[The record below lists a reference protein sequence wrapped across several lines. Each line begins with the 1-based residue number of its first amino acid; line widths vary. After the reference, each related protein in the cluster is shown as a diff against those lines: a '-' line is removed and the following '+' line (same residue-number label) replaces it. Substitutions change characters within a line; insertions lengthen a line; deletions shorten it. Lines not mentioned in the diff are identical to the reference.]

1 MIFDLIIVSS
11 LFLVIILIQF
21 QIKQI
26 TKYKN
31 GYILATSIPFDL
43 IEDEKIKEIT
53 EELKKENSILF
64 KIFLPLPLLI
74 FIAETELVK
83 MLLFVF
89 VITIYAILINIFTNK
104 SMKELREYK
113 KIKNIK
119 SNIKYADLKA
129 NVEIK
134 KNMPSKFMHILPMI
148 ILLPGLF
155 FLDFEV
161 KTSTLFL
168 ITGAIL
174 NLSLI
179 YFAIVIEKSPN
190 IIYSELTEVNVD
202 LNVRNKGNFSKF
214 ILIFTLILSFINLI
228 GTILSYNN
236 PYSYLPFIVY
246 IVFVTLGLLFIIIKQ
261 SNISKEK
268 DIILN
273 VDEKDYYDIFG
284 YKNEDDKRILVPSKL
299 SPGNMDI
306 NRGRPLGKLIFY
318 GSIIIGI
325 LLFASL
331 PYFLTPANYKY
342 KLESDRFLISA
353 KLYKDEINYK
363 DIDEVK
369 ILDEFP
375 GKDVIRINGT
385 SLKSQNYGSFSIKG
399 IGNVRLYCYKS
410 SKKVIFIKADKN
422 YIFNQKTDRDTKE
435 LYEKI
440 ISMKFK

>member
-261 SNISKEK
+261 NNISKEK
-268 DIILN
+268 DINLN

-342 KLESDRFLISA
+342 KLESDKILISA

-363 DIDEVK
+363 DIEEVK

-422 YIFNQKTDRDTKE
+422 YIFNQKTDKATE
-435 LYEKI
+435 NLYEKI

>member
-43 IEDEKIKEIT
+43 IEDERIKEIT
-53 EELKKENSILF
+53 EELKRENSILF

-190 IIYSELTEVNVD
+190 IIYSELEEVNVD

-214 ILIFTLILSFINLI
+214 ILIFTLILSIINLI

-246 IVFVTLGLLFIIIKQ
+246 IVFVTLGLIFIIIKQ
-261 SNISKEK
+261 NNISKEK
-268 DIILN
+268 NINLN

-306 NRGRPLGKLIFY
+306 NRGRPLGKAIFY
-318 GSIIIGI
+318 GSIAIGI
-325 LLFASL
+325 LFSH
-331 PYFLTPANYKY
+331 
-342 KLESDRFLISA
+342 
-353 KLYKDEINYK
+353 LYH
-363 DIDEVK
+363 
-369 ILDEFP
+369 
-375 GKDVIRINGT
+375 
-385 SLKSQNYGSFSIKG
+385 
-399 IGNVRLYCYKS
+399 
-410 SKKVIFIKADKN
+410 IF
-422 YIFNQKTDRDTKE
+422 
-435 LYEKI
+435 
-440 ISMKFK
+440 

>member
-89 VITIYAILINIFTNK
+89 VITIYAILINIFNNK

-261 SNISKEK
+261 NNISKEK
-268 DIILN
+268 DINLN

-342 KLESDRFLISA
+342 KLENDRFLISA

-363 DIDEVK
+363 DIEEVK

-375 GKDVIRINGT
+375 GKDFIRINGT

-422 YIFNQKTDRDTKE
+422 YIFNQKTDKATE
-435 LYEKI
+435 NLYEKI

>member
-89 VITIYAILINIFTNK
+89 VITIYAILINIFINK

-113 KIKNIK
+113 KFKNIK

-134 KNMPSKFMHILPMI
+134 KNMPSKFLHVLPMI

-190 IIYSELTEVNVD
+190 IIYSELAEVNVD
-202 LNVRNKGNFSKF
+202 LNVRNKGNLSKF
-214 ILIFTLILSFINLI
+214 ILIFTLILSIINLI

-261 SNISKEK
+261 NNISKEK
-268 DIILN
+268 DINFN

-284 YKNEDDKRILVPSKL
+284 YKNEEDKRILVPSKL

-342 KLESDRFLISA
+342 NFENDRFLISA

-363 DIDEVK
+363 DIEEVK

-422 YIFNQKTDRDTKE
+422 YIFNQKTDKATE
-435 LYEKI
+435 NLYEKI

>member
-43 IEDEKIKEIT
+43 IEDERIKEIT
-53 EELKKENSILF
+53 EELKRENSILF

-190 IIYSELTEVNVD
+190 IIYSELEEVNVD

-214 ILIFTLILSFINLI
+214 ILIFTLILSIINLI

-246 IVFVTLGLLFIIIKQ
+246 IVFVTLGLIFIIIKQ
-261 SNISKEK
+261 NNISKEK
-268 DIILN
+268 I
-273 VDEKDYYDIFG
+273 
-284 YKNEDDKRILVPSKL
+284 
-299 SPGNMDI
+299 
-306 NRGRPLGKLIFY
+306 
-318 GSIIIGI
+318 
-325 LLFASL
+325 
-331 PYFLTPANYKY
+331 
-342 KLESDRFLISA
+342 
-353 KLYKDEINYK
+353 
-363 DIDEVK
+363 
-369 ILDEFP
+369 
-375 GKDVIRINGT
+375 
-385 SLKSQNYGSFSIKG
+385 
-399 IGNVRLYCYKS
+399 
-410 SKKVIFIKADKN
+410 
-422 YIFNQKTDRDTKE
+422 
-435 LYEKI
+435 
-440 ISMKFK
+440 

>member
-43 IEDEKIKEIT
+43 IEDERIKEIT
-53 EELKKENSILF
+53 EELKRENSILF

-190 IIYSELTEVNVD
+190 IIYSELEEVNVD

-214 ILIFTLILSFINLI
+214 ILIFTLILSIINLI

-246 IVFVTLGLLFIIIKQ
+246 IVFVTLGLIFIIIKQ
-261 SNISKEK
+261 NNISKEK
-268 DIILN
+268 NINLN

-306 NRGRPLGKLIFY
+306 NRGRPLGKAIFY
-318 GSIIIGI
+318 GSIAIGI
-325 LLFASL
+325 LFRIFTI
-331 PYFLTPANYKY
+331 FLTPANYKY
-342 KLESDRFLISA
+342 NFENDRILISA

-363 DIDEVK
+363 DIEEVK

-399 IGNVRLYCYKS
+399 IGNVRLYYYKS
-410 SKKVIFIKADKN
+410 SKKVIFIRADKN

>member
-43 IEDEKIKEIT
+43 IEDERIKEIT
-53 EELKKENSILF
+53 EELKRENSILF

-190 IIYSELTEVNVD
+190 IIYSELEEVNVD

-214 ILIFTLILSFINLI
+214 ILIFTLILSIINLI

-246 IVFVTLGLLFIIIKQ
+246 IVFVTLGLIFIIIKQ
-261 SNISKEK
+261 NNISKEK
-268 DIILN
+268 NINLN

-306 NRGRPLGKLIFY
+306 NRGRPLGKAIFY
-318 GSIIIGI
+318 GSIAIGI
-325 LLFASL
+325 LFFASL
-331 PYFLTPANYKY
+331 PYFLT
-342 KLESDRFLISA
+342 RLI
-353 KLYKDEINYK
+353 INITLK
-363 DIDEVK
+363 TI
-369 ILDEFP
+369 EF
-375 GKDVIRINGT
+375 
-385 SLKSQNYGSFSIKG
+385 
-399 IGNVRLYCYKS
+399 
-410 SKKVIFIKADKN
+410 
-422 YIFNQKTDRDTKE
+422 
-435 LYEKI
+435 
-440 ISMKFK
+440 

>member
-1 MIFDLIIVSS
+1 
-11 LFLVIILIQF
+11 
-21 QIKQI
+21 
-26 TKYKN
+26 
-31 GYILATSIPFDL
+31 
-43 IEDEKIKEIT
+43 
-53 EELKKENSILF
+53 
-64 KIFLPLPLLI
+64 
-74 FIAETELVK
+74 

-190 IIYSELTEVNVD
+190 IIYSELEEVNVD

-214 ILIFTLILSFINLI
+214 ILIFTLILSIINLI

-246 IVFVTLGLLFIIIKQ
+246 IVFVTLGLIFIIIKQ
-261 SNISKEK
+261 NNISKEK
-268 DIILN
+268 NINLN

-306 NRGRPLGKLIFY
+306 NRGRPLGKAIFY
-318 GSIIIGI
+318 GSIAIGI
-325 LLFASL
+325 LF
-331 PYFLTPANYKY
+331 
-342 KLESDRFLISA
+342 
-353 KLYKDEINYK
+353 
-363 DIDEVK
+363 
-369 ILDEFP
+369 
-375 GKDVIRINGT
+375 RIFT
-385 SLKSQNYGSFSIKG
+385 
-399 IGNVRLYCYKS
+399 
-410 SKKVIFIKADKN
+410 IFFD
-422 YIFNQKTDRDTKE
+422 
-435 LYEKI
+435 
-440 ISMKFK
+440 SG